1 MFLSGNSSNNVR
13 LFLNITGSQTALP
26 FVSLFILCLEMI
38 SIEIIQNKGKKGHKI
53 FDKEIKQTL
62 FADDAS
68 FMTDG

>member
-13 LFLNITGSQTALP
+13 LFLNITGSPTALP
-26 FVSLFILCLEMI
+26 FVSFILCLEML
-38 SIEIIQNKGKKGHKI
+38 SIEIIQNKGKKRHKI